1 MDEEFSVTTQKYK
14 PVTNEEALAIL
25 KEWGLL
31 PKELLPKDHPNSPI
45 GLLVRTLKEAE
56 ECQQD

>member
-1 MDEEFSVTTQKYK
+1 MDEEFSVTAQKYK
-14 PVTNEEALAIL
+14 PLTNEEALAIL

-31 PKELLPKDHPNSPI
+31 PKELLPKDHPI
-45 GLLVRTLKEAE
+45 VRTLKEAE